1 MVPAGEIIQK
11 GQARPSAG
19 PCQDLLLAA
28 AESSLSSL
36 CPPFSLSLV
45 SPLPPCSHFLSKFWA
60 CCLLLHSE
68 CLLCLIS
75 HEDKHLAVWRR
86 WGLGSS
92 LSRYGSERDPGT
104 ESFFPPL
111 LNGSIRGPCASSGV
125 GRIKGAKSWE
135 ALWAGKPCLK
145 LGQTFSPQTLVC
157 DCASA
162 VAPTSVS
169 PCSQCGCGPLARPLV
184 PQCLRLSPFHQPEH
198 MAPTPIA
205 PGSAQNQQCR

>member
-19 PCQDLLLAA
+19 PCRDLLLAA
-28 AESSLSSL
+28 AESSLPRVS
-36 CPPFSLSLV
+36 PFLSLPRL
-45 SPLPPCSHFLSKFWA
+45 PLPPCSHLLSKFWA
-60 CCLLLHSE
+60 CCLRLHSE
-68 CLLCLIS
+68 CPLCLIS
-75 HEDKHLAVWRR
+75 HEDTHLAVWRR

-92 LSRYGSERDPGT
+92 LSRCGNERDPGT

-111 LNGSIRGPCASSGV
+111 LNGSIRGPCASPGV
-125 GRIKGAKSWE
+125 GRIKVLNRGRHS
-135 ALWAGKPCLK
+135 AGKRCLK